1 MYRQF
6 VEPAEAETRE
16 IGSYVSRRLHVDV
29 GWLWVGYL
37 ARSLSYLALT
47 AVLARSLGPSG
58 YGELSLFL
66 ALTLGVS
73 QVAGSWPF
81 LAVPVLG
88 AESKSVAAAFRP
100 AAIVASLATLAAL
113 VVALPLAV
121 LIMSDSPVSL
131 LALVLYSV
139 ALVGLQGAYGVL
151 QTEGRM
157 RGIAS
162 LQTMERLT
170 GLVVLLIAAAVAT
183 LTVRTSEGLLAFA
196 AVATCLAAFVFMT
209 PEALRGSTDDSPDHL
224 VSTVMKAV
232 GAMGIVSVC
241 AYGVAWA
248 DIYVL
253 NAFRSHEDVGIYSL
267 AYQVFTFVV
276 QLGSMWAVA
285 ALPRHARSEVA
296 GEDLLS
302 QLPMDRTLTV
312 TRLWS
317 AVVPALAVVSI
328 FALPKV
334 FGTDFEQAAVPM
346 TILLSGAIYLAG
358 YFAVLPTFV
367 AGRRTRLL
375 AKVSIA
381 SVAIN
386 IGLDFALVPAL
397 GFNGPAIATA
407 AQTVFGAA
415 ALLWFALGASRAS
428 AVMLAGTPAAIALAV
443 LAASPHNV
451 ALIALTIVVAAM
463 SFVWGAS
470 GLRGL
475 GVFAEPAGSEP

>member
-1 MYRQF
+1 
-6 VEPAEAETRE
+6 
-16 IGSYVSRRLHVDV
+16 VSRRLHVDV
-29 GWLWVGYL
+29 GWLWTGYV

-47 AVLARSLGPSG
+47 AVLARALGPTG

-66 ALTLGVS
+66 ALTLGVA

-88 AESKSVAAAFRP
+88 ARSKSVAAAFRP
-100 AAIVASLATLAAL
+100 AAIVASVATLAAL
-113 VVALPLAV
+113 ALALPLAA
-121 LIMSDSPVSL
+121 LIMSDSL
-131 LALVLYSV
+131 LALAALLLYSV

-162 LQTMERLT
+162 LQTLERLG
-170 GLVVLLIAAAVAT
+170 GLVAVVIVGVLAT
-183 LTVRTSEGLLAFA
+183 LTVQSTEVLLAVVA
-196 AVATCLAAFVFMT
+196 AVTCLAAFAFMT
-209 PEALRGSTDDSPDHL
+209 PAALRGPEEGSPDHL
-224 VSTVMKAV
+224 VSTVVKAV

-241 AYGVAWA
+241 AYGVAWV

-253 NAFRSHEDVGIYSL
+253 NAFTSHADVGIYSL

-276 QLGSMWAVA
+276 QLGSLWTVA
-285 ALPRHARSEVA
+285 TLPRHARSEAA

-312 TRLWS
+312 TFLWS
-317 AVVPALAVVSI
+317 AVVSILAVVSI
-328 FALPKV
+328 FALPPV
-334 FGTDFEQAAVPM
+334 FGTDFEQAVVPM

-367 AGRRTRLL
+367 AGGKTRFL
-375 AKVSIA
+375 AKVSVV

-386 IGLDFALVPAL
+386 IGLDLVLVPL
-397 GFNGPAIATA
+397 VGFNGPAIATL
-407 AQTVFGAA
+407 AQTVFGAG
-415 ALLWFALGASRAS
+415 ALLWAALGRSRAT
-428 AVMLAGTPAAIALAV
+428 AVMLAGTPSAIAMAA
-443 LAASPHNV
+443 LAASPHNPV
-451 ALIALTIVVAAM
+451 LIAITIGVAAL
-463 SFVWGAS
+463 SLAKGGS

-475 GVFAEPAGSEP
+475 GLFATPADSKS